1 MKKIFLFLFHHWSWI
16 LIVIVLLLAVWGIR
30 SCVKVLNN
38 EESFSLTIMNDDHID
53 LTPAQVRS
61 IRKIGKWEFLSVQM
75 EELVDTTRSRWFV
88 SDDELVRIYR
98 GTIRLGVDMEQLSEN
113 WFQQKGD
120 TAVLLIPPIQPL
132 NEQFIDEAQTTTF
145 SESGSWNHEALEGLY
160 AKAERQMKRRLTESN
175 AYEQAEENGRLQI
188 AAFMQSLGIQHT
200 KIFFER

>member
-16 LIVIVLLLAVWGIR
+16 LIVIVLLLAIWGIR

>member
-16 LIVIVLLLAVWGIR
+16 LIVIVLLLAIWGIR

-160 AKAERQMKRRLTESN
+160 AKAERQMKRRLAESN

-200 KIFFER
+200 KVFFER